1 MTEHTIKVAG
11 LPEGYKVIEAHVT
24 SSIRGTNSNGTAQ
37 VFASITVEKIQPL
50 RIVLEEI
57 SKEEY
62 YRLFHDEQCTEIY
75 NLQRS
80 YWKQVNENEVPLTKD
95 ECNLKIKKLEAVDK
109 LFNSLHKAIQNV
121 IKDK

>member
-1 MTEHTIKVAG
+1 
-11 LPEGYKVIEAHVT
+11 
-24 SSIRGTNSNGTAQ
+24 

-80 YWKQVNENEVPLTKD
+80 YWKQVKGNEVHLTKD

>member
-62 YRLFHDEQCTEIY
+62 YRLFHDEQCPEIY

-80 YWKQVNENEVPLTKD
+80 YWKQVKVNEVHLTKD